1 MKTYAR
7 KRVKMKN
14 PSRQNGNMETK
25 HKEKRR
31 KTKKGRRRKKTIRQ
45 EENKENTQSNDDIS
59 LEEAINAIFSELFNL
74 KLRPS
79 TRLKGIWGE

>member
-1 MKTYAR
+1 MKI
-7 KRVKMKN
+7 

-25 HKEKRR
+25 HKGKRR
-31 KTKKGRRRKKTIRQ
+31 KTKKGMRTRERIRQ
-45 EENKENTQSNDDIS
+45 EVNKENAKSNDDIS

-74 KLRPS
+74 KLCPS

>member
-14 PSRQNGNMETK
+14 PNRKNGNMETK
-25 HKEKRR
+25 HKGKRR

-45 EENKENTQSNDDIS
+45 ELNKENTQSNDDIS

-74 KLRPS
+74 KLRLS
-79 TRLKGIWGE
+79 ARLKGIWGE